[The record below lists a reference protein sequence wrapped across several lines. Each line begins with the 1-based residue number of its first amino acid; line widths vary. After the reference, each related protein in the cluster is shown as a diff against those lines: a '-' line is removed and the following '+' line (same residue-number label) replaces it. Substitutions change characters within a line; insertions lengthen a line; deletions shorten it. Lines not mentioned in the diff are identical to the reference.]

1 MPPPSVWVPSSQSSS
16 PVPNSPID
24 EETIASQLAA
34 IRAALRTR
42 MDGSVAQSMR
52 ESGLDYRYNWGW
64 TRGYLLELAAQYQPS
79 RQLAEALRDTSV
91 RELLILSTML
101 FPREELTEQ
110 DVAAFL
116 EKATNVELQEQL
128 AFNLLAYAPCA
139 IRWAEEVVLS
149 NATDESRLYVALLTI
164 ANYTKRQP
172 DKPLPEELTE
182 ALESYV
188 SAEKLPMHCRRVA
201 YDLLVTLE
209 ERTASNE

>member
-1 MPPPSVWVPSSQSSS
+1 MP
-16 PVPNSPID
+16 NPID
-24 EETIASQLAA
+24 DETIASQLAA

-52 ESGLDYRYNWGW
+52 ASGLDYRYNWGW

-79 RQLAEALRDTSV
+79 RELAEALRESAV

-110 DVAAFL
+110 DVEAFL

-128 AFNLLAYAPCA
+128 AFNLLAYVPLA

-149 NATDESRLYVALLTI
+149 NATDESKLYVALLTI

-172 DKPLPEELTE
+172 DKPLPEKLME
-182 ALESYV
+182 ALELYV
-188 SAEKLPMHCRRVA
+188 STEELPMHCRRVA
-201 YDLLVTLE
+201 YDLLITLE
-209 ERTASNE
+209 ERTASND

>member
-1 MPPPSVWVPSSQSSS
+1 
-16 PVPNSPID
+16 
-24 EETIASQLAA
+24 
-34 IRAALRTR
+34 

-128 AFNLLAYAPCA
+128 AFNLLSYAPLA

-149 NATDESRLYVALLTI
+149 NATDESKLYVALLTI

-172 DKPLPEELTE
+172 DKSLPKELTE

-188 SAEKLPMHCRRVA
+188 SAEELPMHCRRVA
-201 YDLLVTLE
+201 YDLLITLE
-209 ERTASNE
+209 ERTASND

>member
-1 MPPPSVWVPSSQSSS
+1 MPS
-16 PVPNSPID
+16 SPID
-24 EETIASQLAA
+24 EETIATQLAA

-110 DVAAFL
+110 DVEAFL
-116 EKATNVELQEQL
+116 KKATNVELQEQL
-128 AFNLLAYAPCA
+128 AFNLLSYVPLA
-139 IRWAEEVVLS
+139 IRWAEEVVTGS
-149 NATDESRLYVALLTI
+149 TTDEAKLYVALLTI

-172 DKPLPEELTE
+172 EKPLSEKLAEVLD
-182 ALESYV
+182 SYV
-188 SAEKLPMHCRRVA
+188 SAEELPMHCRRVA
-201 YDLLVTLE
+201 YDLQVTLE

>member
-1 MPPPSVWVPSSQSSS
+1 M
-16 PVPNSPID
+16 PNSID
-24 EETIASQLAA
+24 DETIASQLAS

-52 ESGLDYRYNWGW
+52 KSGLDYRYNWGW

-79 RQLAEALRDTSV
+79 RELAEALRESAV

-110 DVAAFL
+110 DVEAFL
-116 EKATNVELQEQL
+116 KKATNVELQEQL
-128 AFNLLAYAPCA
+128 AFNLLAYVSLA

-149 NATDESRLYVALLTI
+149 NATDESKLYVALLTI

-172 DKPLPEELTE
+172 DKPLPEKLTE
-182 ALESYV
+182 ALEPYV
-188 SAEKLPMHCRRVA
+188 SAEELPMHCRRVA
-201 YDLLVTLE
+201 YDLLITLE
-209 ERTASNE
+209 ERTASND

>member
-1 MPPPSVWVPSSQSSS
+1 M
-16 PVPNSPID
+16 PNSPID
-24 EETIASQLAA
+24 EETIATQLAA

-42 MDGSVAQSMR
+42 MDGAVAQSMR

-79 RQLAEALRDTSV
+79 RQLAEELRDTSV

-110 DVAAFL
+110 DVEAFL

-128 AFNLLAYAPCA
+128 AFNLLSYVPLA
-139 IRWAEEVVLS
+139 IRWAEEVVTGRV
-149 NATDESRLYVALLTI
+149 TDEARLYVALLTI

-172 DKPLPEELTE
+172 EKSLSEKLTE
-182 ALESYV
+182 TLESYV
-188 SAEKLPMHCRRVA
+188 SAEELPMHCRRVA
-201 YDLLVTLE
+201 YDLQVTLE

>member
-1 MPPPSVWVPSSQSSS
+1 ML
-16 PVPNSPID
+16 NSID
-24 EETIASQLAA
+24 DETIASQLAS

-64 TRGYLLELAAQYQPS
+64 TRGYLLELATQYQPS
-79 RQLAEALRDTSV
+79 RELAEALRESAV

-101 FPREELTEQ
+101 FPHEELTEQ
-110 DVAAFL
+110 DLVAFL

-139 IRWAEEVVLS
+139 IRWAEEIVIR
-149 NATDESRLYVALLTI
+149 NRADEGRLYVALLTI

-172 DKPLPEELTE
+172 DKPLPEKLME
-182 ALESYV
+182 ALELYV
-188 SAEKLPMHCRRVA
+188 SAEELPMHCRRVA
-201 YDLLVTLE
+201 YDLLITLE
-209 ERTASNE
+209 ERTASND

>member
-1 MPPPSVWVPSSQSSS
+1 M
-16 PVPNSPID
+16 PNSID
-24 EETIASQLAA
+24 DETIASQLAS

-52 ESGLDYRYNWGW
+52 ASGLDYRYNWGW

-79 RQLAEALRDTSV
+79 RELAEALRESAV

-110 DVAAFL
+110 DVEAFL

-128 AFNLLAYAPCA
+128 AFNLLAYLPLA

-149 NATDESRLYVALLTI
+149 NATDESKLYVALLTI

-172 DKPLPEELTE
+172 DKPLPEKLME
-182 ALESYV
+182 ALELYV
-188 SAEKLPMHCRRVA
+188 STEELPMHCRRVA
-201 YDLLVTLE
+201 YDLLITLE
-209 ERTASNE
+209 ERTASND

>member
-1 MPPPSVWVPSSQSSS
+1 MPS
-16 PVPNSPID
+16 SPID
-24 EETIASQLAA
+24 EETIATQLAA

-64 TRGYLLELAAQYQPS
+64 TRGYLLELATQYQPS

-101 FPREELTEQ
+101 FPREALTEQ
-110 DVAAFL
+110 DVEAFL

-128 AFNLLAYAPCA
+128 AFNLLSYVPLA
-139 IRWAEEVVLS
+139 IRWAEEVVTGS
-149 NATDESRLYVALLTI
+149 ATDEAKLYVALLTI

-172 DKPLPEELTE
+172 EKPLSEKLTE
-182 ALESYV
+182 TLDSYV
-188 SAEKLPMHCRRVA
+188 SAEELPMHCRRVA
-201 YDLLVTLE
+201 YDLQVTLE

>member
-1 MPPPSVWVPSSQSSS
+1 M
-16 PVPNSPID
+16 PNSID
-24 EETIASQLAA
+24 DETITSQLAS
-34 IRAALRTR
+34 IRVALRTR

-79 RQLAEALRDTSV
+79 RELAEALRESAV
-91 RELLILSTML
+91 RELLILSTIL
-101 FPREELTEQ
+101 FPRDELTEQ
-110 DVAAFL
+110 DVEAFL

-128 AFNLLAYAPCA
+128 AFNLLAYVPLA

-188 SAEKLPMHCRRVA
+188 SAEELPMHCRRVA
-201 YDLLVTLE
+201 YDLLITLE
-209 ERTASNE
+209 ERTASND

>member
-1 MPPPSVWVPSSQSSS
+1 MPS
-16 PVPNSPID
+16 SPID
-24 EETIASQLAA
+24 EETIATQLAA

-110 DVAAFL
+110 DITAFL

-128 AFNLLAYAPCA
+128 AFNLLSYVPLA
-139 IRWAEEVVLS
+139 IRWAEQVVTGGT
-149 NATDESRLYVALLTI
+149 ADEAKLYVALLTI

-172 DKPLPEELTE
+172 EKPLPEKLTE

-188 SAEKLPMHCRRVA
+188 SAEELSMHCRRVA
-201 YDLLVTLE
+201 YDLQVTLE
-209 ERTASNE
+209 ERTASND

>member
-1 MPPPSVWVPSSQSSS
+1 M
-16 PVPNSPID
+16 PNSID
-24 EETIASQLAA
+24 DETIASQLAS

-64 TRGYLLELAAQYQPS
+64 TRGYLLELAAHYQPS
-79 RQLAEALRDTSV
+79 RELAEALRESAV

-110 DVAAFL
+110 DVEAFL
-116 EKATNVELQEQL
+116 EKVTNVELQEQL
-128 AFNLLAYAPCA
+128 AFNLLAYVPLA

-149 NATDESRLYVALLTI
+149 NATDESKLYVALLTI

-172 DKPLPEELTE
+172 DKPLPEKLTE
-182 ALESYV
+182 ALEPYV
-188 SAEKLPMHCRRVA
+188 STEELPMHCRRVA
-201 YDLLVTLE
+201 YDLLITLE
-209 ERTASNE
+209 ERTASND

>member
-1 MPPPSVWVPSSQSSS
+1 M
-16 PVPNSPID
+16 PNSID
-24 EETIASQLAA
+24 DETITSQLAS

-79 RQLAEALRDTSV
+79 RELAEALGESAV

-110 DVAAFL
+110 DVEAFL
-116 EKATNVELQEQL
+116 EKVTNVELQEQL
-128 AFNLLAYAPCA
+128 AFNLLAYVPLA
-139 IRWAEEVVLS
+139 IRWAEVVVLS
-149 NATDESRLYVALLTI
+149 NATDESKLYVALLTI

-172 DKPLPEELTE
+172 DKPLPEKLME
-182 ALESYV
+182 ALELYV
-188 SAEKLPMHCRRVA
+188 STEELPMHCRRVA
-201 YDLLVTLE
+201 YDLLITLE
-209 ERTASNE
+209 ERTASND

>member
-1 MPPPSVWVPSSQSSS
+1 MPS
-16 PVPNSPID
+16 SPID
-24 EETIASQLAA
+24 EETIATQLAA

-101 FPREELTEQ
+101 FPREALTEQ
-110 DVAAFL
+110 DVEAFL

-128 AFNLLAYAPCA
+128 AFNLLSYVPLA
-139 IRWAEEVVLS
+139 IRWAEEVVTGS
-149 NATDESRLYVALLTI
+149 ATDEAKLYVALLTI

-172 DKPLPEELTE
+172 EKPLSEKLAEVLD
-182 ALESYV
+182 SYV
-188 SAEKLPMHCRRVA
+188 SAEELPMHCRRVA
-201 YDLLVTLE
+201 YDLQVTLE

>member
-1 MPPPSVWVPSSQSSS
+1 
-16 PVPNSPID
+16 
-24 EETIASQLAA
+24 
-34 IRAALRTR
+34 

-64 TRGYLLELAAQYQPS
+64 TRGYLLELATQYQPS

-110 DVAAFL
+110 DVEAFL

-139 IRWAEEVVLS
+139 IRWAEEVVTGR
-149 NATDESRLYVALLTI
+149 ATDEAKLYVALLTI
-164 ANYTKRQP
+164 ANYMKRQP
-172 DKPLPEELTE
+172 DKPLPEQLSEV
-182 ALESYV
+182 LESYV
-188 SAEKLPMHCRRVA
+188 SAEELPMHCRRVA
-201 YDLLVTLE
+201 YDLLITLE
-209 ERTASNE
+209 ERTASND

>member
-1 MPPPSVWVPSSQSSS
+1 MPS
-16 PVPNSPID
+16 SPID
-24 EETIASQLAA
+24 EETIATQLAA

-110 DVAAFL
+110 DVEAFL

-128 AFNLLAYAPCA
+128 AFNLLSYVPLA
-139 IRWAEEVVLS
+139 IRWAEEVVTGS
-149 NATDESRLYVALLTI
+149 ATDEAKLYVAFLTI

-172 DKPLPEELTE
+172 EKPLSEKLTE
-182 ALESYV
+182 VLDSYV
-188 SAEKLPMHCRRVA
+188 YAEELPMHCRRVA
-201 YDLLVTLE
+201 YDLQVTLE

>member
-1 MPPPSVWVPSSQSSS
+1 M
-16 PVPNSPID
+16 PNSID
-24 EETIASQLAA
+24 DETITSQLAS

-79 RQLAEALRDTSV
+79 RELAEALGESAV

-110 DVAAFL
+110 DVEAFL

-128 AFNLLAYAPCA
+128 AFNLLAYVPLA

-149 NATDESRLYVALLTI
+149 NATDESRLYVALLTL

-172 DKPLPEELTE
+172 DKPLPEKLTE
-182 ALESYV
+182 ALVPYV
-188 SAEKLPMHCRRVA
+188 SAEELPMHCRRVA
-201 YDLLVTLE
+201 YDLLITLE
-209 ERTASNE
+209 ERTASND

>member
-1 MPPPSVWVPSSQSSS
+1 MPS
-16 PVPNSPID
+16 SPID
-24 EETIASQLAA
+24 EETIATQLAA

-64 TRGYLLELAAQYQPS
+64 TRGYLLELATQYQPS

-110 DVAAFL
+110 DVEAFL

-128 AFNLLAYAPCA
+128 AFNLLSYVPLA
-139 IRWAEEVVLS
+139 IRWAEEVVTGS
-149 NATDESRLYVALLTI
+149 TTDEAKLYVALLTI

-172 DKPLPEELTE
+172 EKPLSEKLTE
-182 ALESYV
+182 VLDSYV
-188 SAEKLPMHCRRVA
+188 SAEELPMHCRRVA
-201 YDLLVTLE
+201 YDLQVTLE

>member
-1 MPPPSVWVPSSQSSS
+1 M
-16 PVPNSPID
+16 PNSID
-24 EETIASQLAA
+24 DETIASQLAS

-52 ESGLDYRYNWGW
+52 ASGLDYRYNWGW

-79 RQLAEALRDTSV
+79 RELAEALRESAV

-110 DVAAFL
+110 DVEAFL

-128 AFNLLAYAPCA
+128 AFNLLAYVPLT

-149 NATDESRLYVALLTI
+149 NATDESKLYVALLTI

-172 DKPLPEELTE
+172 DKPLPEKLTE
-182 ALESYV
+182 ALELYV
-188 SAEKLPMHCRRVA
+188 STEELPMHCRRVA
-201 YDLLVTLE
+201 YDLLITLE
-209 ERTASNE
+209 ERTASND

>member
-1 MPPPSVWVPSSQSSS
+1 M
-16 PVPNSPID
+16 PNSID
-24 EETIASQLAA
+24 DETIASQLVS

-52 ESGLDYRYNWGW
+52 ASGLDYRYNWGW

-79 RQLAEALRDTSV
+79 RELAEALRESAV

-110 DVAAFL
+110 DVEAFL

-128 AFNLLAYAPCA
+128 AFNLLAYVPLA

-149 NATDESRLYVALLTI
+149 NATDESKLYVALLTI

-172 DKPLPEELTE
+172 DKPLPEKLTE
-182 ALESYV
+182 ALELYV
-188 SAEKLPMHCRRVA
+188 STEELPMHCRRVA
-201 YDLLVTLE
+201 YDLLITLE
-209 ERTASNE
+209 ERTASND

>member
-1 MPPPSVWVPSSQSSS
+1 MPSS
-16 PVPNSPID
+16 PIA
-24 EETIASQLAA
+24 EEMIATQLAA

-64 TRGYLLELAAQYQPS
+64 TRGYLLELATQYQPS

-101 FPREELTEQ
+101 FPREALTEQ
-110 DVAAFL
+110 DVEAFL

-128 AFNLLAYAPCA
+128 AFNLLSYVPLA
-139 IRWAEEVVLS
+139 IRWAEEVVTGS
-149 NATDESRLYVALLTI
+149 TTDEAKLYVALLTI

-172 DKPLPEELTE
+172 EKPLSEKLAEVLD
-182 ALESYV
+182 SYV
-188 SAEKLPMHCRRVA
+188 SAEELPMHCRRVA
-201 YDLLVTLE
+201 YDLQVTLE

>member
-1 MPPPSVWVPSSQSSS
+1 M
-16 PVPNSPID
+16 PNSID
-24 EETIASQLAA
+24 DETITSQLAS

-79 RQLAEALRDTSV
+79 RELAEALGESAV

-110 DVAAFL
+110 DVEAFL
-116 EKATNVELQEQL
+116 KKATNVELQEQL
-128 AFNLLAYAPCA
+128 AFNLLAYVPLA

-149 NATDESRLYVALLTI
+149 NATDESKLYVALLTI

-172 DKPLPEELTE
+172 DKPLPEKLTE
-182 ALESYV
+182 ALEPYV
-188 SAEKLPMHCRRVA
+188 SAEELPMHCRRVA
-201 YDLLVTLE
+201 YDLLITLE
-209 ERTASNE
+209 ERIASND

>member
-1 MPPPSVWVPSSQSSS
+1 
-16 PVPNSPID
+16 
-24 EETIASQLAA
+24 
-34 IRAALRTR
+34 

-110 DVAAFL
+110 DVEAFL

-128 AFNLLAYAPCA
+128 AFNLLSYVPLA
-139 IRWAEEVVLS
+139 ICWAEEVVLS
-149 NATDESRLYVALLTI
+149 NTADEAKLYVALLTI

-172 DKPLPEELTE
+172 EESLPEKLTE
-182 ALESYV
+182 VLESYV
-188 SAEKLPMHCRRVA
+188 SAEELPMHCRRVA
-201 YDLLVTLE
+201 YDLLITLE
-209 ERTASNE
+209 ERTASND

>member
-1 MPPPSVWVPSSQSSS
+1 M
-16 PVPNSPID
+16 PNSID
-24 EETIASQLAA
+24 DETIASQLAS

-64 TRGYLLELAAQYQPS
+64 TRGYLLELATQYQPS
-79 RQLAEALRDTSV
+79 RELAEALRESAV

-110 DVAAFL
+110 DVEAFL

-128 AFNLLAYAPCA
+128 AFNLLAYVPLA

-149 NATDESRLYVALLTI
+149 NATDESKLYVALLTI

-172 DKPLPEELTE
+172 DKPLPKELTE
-182 ALESYV
+182 ALEPYV
-188 SAEKLPMHCRRVA
+188 SAEELPMHCRRVA
-201 YDLLVTLE
+201 YDLLITLE
-209 ERTASNE
+209 ERTASND

>member
-1 MPPPSVWVPSSQSSS
+1 MPS
-16 PVPNSPID
+16 SPID
-24 EETIASQLAA
+24 EETIATQLAA

-52 ESGLDYRYNWGW
+52 KSGLDYRYNWGW

-110 DVAAFL
+110 DVEAFL

-128 AFNLLAYAPCA
+128 AFNLLSYVPLA
-139 IRWAEEVVLS
+139 IRWAEEVVTGS
-149 NATDESRLYVALLTI
+149 TTDEAKLYVALLTI

-172 DKPLPEELTE
+172 EKPLSEKLTE
-182 ALESYV
+182 VLDSYV
-188 SAEKLPMHCRRVA
+188 SAEELPMHCRRVA
-201 YDLLVTLE
+201 YDLQVTLE

>member
-1 MPPPSVWVPSSQSSS
+1 M
-16 PVPNSPID
+16 PNSTD

-64 TRGYLLELAAQYQPS
+64 TRSYLLELAAQYQPS
-79 RQLAEALRDTSV
+79 RQLAEALRESSV

-128 AFNLLAYAPCA
+128 AFNLLAYVPCA
-139 IRWAEEVVLS
+139 IRWAEQIVTTSTEVG
-149 NATDESRLYVALLTI
+149 EGRLYVALLTI

-172 DKPLPEELTE
+172 DKPLPEKLTE
-182 ALESYV
+182 VLESYV
-188 SAEKLPMHCRRVA
+188 SAEELSMHCRRVA

-209 ERTASNE
+209 ERTASHE

>member
-1 MPPPSVWVPSSQSSS
+1 MPS
-16 PVPNSPID
+16 SPID
-24 EETIASQLAA
+24 EETIATQLAA

-101 FPREELTEQ
+101 FPREALTEQ
-110 DVAAFL
+110 DVEAFL

-128 AFNLLAYAPCA
+128 AFNLLSYVPLA
-139 IRWAEEVVLS
+139 IRWAEEVVTGS
-149 NATDESRLYVALLTI
+149 TTDEAKLYVALLTI

-172 DKPLPEELTE
+172 EKPLSEKLAEVLD
-182 ALESYV
+182 SYV
-188 SAEKLPMHCRRVA
+188 SAEELPMHCRRVA
-201 YDLLVTLE
+201 YDLQVTLE

>member
-1 MPPPSVWVPSSQSSS
+1 MP
-16 PVPNSPID
+16 NPID
-24 EETIASQLAA
+24 EETIASQLAS

-79 RQLAEALRDTSV
+79 RELAEALRESAV

-101 FPREELTEQ
+101 FPREEFTEQ
-110 DVAAFL
+110 DVEAFL

-128 AFNLLAYAPCA
+128 AFNLLSYVPLA
-139 IRWAEEVVLS
+139 IRWAEEIITAS
-149 NATDESRLYVALLTI
+149 ATDEAKLYVALLTI

-172 DKPLPEELTE
+172 DKPLPKELTE
-182 ALESYV
+182 VLEPYV
-188 SAEKLPMHCRRVA
+188 SAEELPMHCRRVA
-201 YDLLVTLE
+201 YDLLITLE
-209 ERTASNE
+209 ERTASND

>member
-1 MPPPSVWVPSSQSSS
+1 
-16 PVPNSPID
+16 
-24 EETIASQLAA
+24 
-34 IRAALRTR
+34 
-42 MDGSVAQSMR
+42 MDGAVAQSMR

-79 RQLAEALRDTSV
+79 RQLAEALRESAV

-110 DVAAFL
+110 DITAFL

-128 AFNLLAYAPCA
+128 AFNLLSYVPLA
-139 IRWAEEVVLS
+139 IRWAEQLVSTSTEVG
-149 NATDESRLYVALLTI
+149 EGRLYVALLTI

-172 DKPLPEELTE
+172 NQPLPAELPE
-182 ALESYV
+182 ALERHV
-188 SAEKLPMHCRRVA
+188 SAEELPMHCRRVA
-201 YDLLVTLE
+201 YDLLITLE

>member
-1 MPPPSVWVPSSQSSS
+1 M
-16 PVPNSPID
+16 PNSID
-24 EETIASQLAA
+24 DETIASQLAS

-79 RQLAEALRDTSV
+79 RELAEALRESAV

-110 DVAAFL
+110 DVEAFL

-128 AFNLLAYAPCA
+128 AFNLLAYVPLA
-139 IRWAEEVVLS
+139 IRWAEVVVLS
-149 NATDESRLYVALLTI
+149 NATDESKLYVALLTI

-172 DKPLPEELTE
+172 DKPLPEKLME
-182 ALESYV
+182 ALELYV
-188 SAEKLPMHCRRVA
+188 STEELPMHCRRVA
-201 YDLLVTLE
+201 YDLLITLE
-209 ERTASNE
+209 ERTASND

>member
-1 MPPPSVWVPSSQSSS
+1 
-16 PVPNSPID
+16 VPNSKD
-24 EETIASQLAA
+24 EELLASQLAA

-42 MDGSVAQSMR
+42 MDGAVAQSMR

-79 RQLAEALRDTSV
+79 RQLAEALRESAV

-110 DVAAFL
+110 DITAFL

-128 AFNLLAYAPCA
+128 AFNLLAYVPCA
-139 IRWAEEVVLS
+139 IRWAEQLVTTSTEVG
-149 NATDESRLYVALLTI
+149 EGRLYVALLTI

-172 DKPLPEELTE
+172 NQPLRRFNYQMQLNWFHRASDKKAVRELGS
-182 ALESYV
+182 LV
-188 SAEKLPMHCRRVA
+188 SFEVC
-201 YDLLVTLE
+201 Y
-209 ERTASNE
+209 

>member
-1 MPPPSVWVPSSQSSS
+1 
-16 PVPNSPID
+16 
-24 EETIASQLAA
+24 
-34 IRAALRTR
+34 

-110 DVAAFL
+110 DLAAFL

-128 AFNLLAYAPCA
+128 AFNLLSYAPLA
-139 IRWAEEVVLS
+139 IRWAEQVVTS
-149 NATDESRLYVALLTI
+149 GITDESRLYVALLTI

-172 DKPLPEELTE
+172 DMPLSENLTE
-182 ALESYV
+182 ALEAYV
-188 SAEKLPMHCRRVA
+188 SAEELPMHCRRVA
-201 YDLLVTLE
+201 YDLLITLE
-209 ERTASNE
+209 ERAASND